1 MRMRG
6 LALLELALI
15 LPVLVVLTF
24 AVLEFSLVLSQ
35 YKTVVNQVRAGAR
48 YLTTK
53 PPGSGR
59 EEAICLVRH
68 GDPSRSGTACVTT
81 SSIAP
86 GFANAATTVTVQDAL
101 NAATTHRSQAT
112 APGDAN
118 SVVVNLVTVTVS
130 NYPYTLLF
138 GQILPGIFGNV
149 TTLTFDPISTTM
161 RQVN

>member
-1 MRMRG
+1 MRG
-6 LALLELALI
+6 LALVELALI
-15 LPVLVVLTF
+15 VPLLVVLTF
-24 AVLEFSLVLSQ
+24 AVLEFSLVLAQ

-59 EEAICLVRH
+59 EEAVCLVRF
-68 GDPSRSGTACVTT
+68 GDPSRSGTACVSTT
-81 SSIAP
+81 PITA
-86 GFANAATTVTVQDAL
+86 GFASSVTTVTVLDAL
-101 NAATTHRSQAT
+101 NGSSTHRAQPT

-118 SVVVNLVTVTVS
+118 SVVINLVTITVS
-130 NYPYTLLF
+130 NYPYTLIF

-149 TTLTFDPISTTM
+149 TTITFDPISTTM